1 MKIIIESTKKSKVVE
16 EFATIAAVGLGIV
29 ALIAGIVALFYRNAK
44 KIAEQRAA
52 ELERAT
58 QQAQNAIQ
66 EEPNISPQQKQ
77 GALQQINAAIRELT
91 ADLEKINKEATQVKD
106 AAKMSDKPSALIEAA
121 ISAYQQKLNEITASL
136 KVGPKGQAKLQ
147 QAMNMIQ
154 AAKQTLGTI
163 DHLSMMANKDL
174 KGGLWKE
181 VISKHKSVSAY
192 LNKGDRWF
200 RFVASLAK
208 EIKTSNAQA
217 NRPASEPAPE
227 VATAPEE
234 SP

>member
-1 MKIIIESTKKSKVVE
+1 MKIILESTKKSKVVE

-58 QQAQNAIQ
+58 QQAQSVIQ
-66 EEPNISPQQKQ
+66 EEPNIPPQQKQ
-77 GALQQINAAIRELT
+77 GALQQINSAIRELT
-91 ADLEKINKEATQVKD
+91 ASLEKINKEATQVKD
-106 AAKMSDKPSALIEAA
+106 AAKMSEKPSVLIEAA
-121 ISAYQQKLNEITASL
+121 ISAYQQKLNEITATL

-154 AAKQTLGTI
+154 SAKQTLGTI
-163 DHLSMMANKDL
+163 DHLSMMANQNL

-192 LNKGDRWF
+192 LNKGDRWI
-200 RFVASLAK
+200 RFVSELAK
-208 EIKTSNAQA
+208 EIKTSNTQVTPQA
-217 NRPASEPAPE
+217 TGPAPE
-227 VATAPEE
+227 IATAQQP
-234 SP
+234 S